1 MGCDTCV
8 WGAGDAR
15 GRRLGR
21 GHSTDFPSLER
32 WEAVASGQLV
42 SLLGTQDAEAT
53 GVCDGRSAGVL
64 GGWRQQQPGASQG
77 SVHGCRPC
85 CVTANAT
92 RPSLGLRLDRQMGEA
107 RTLPVVARSPL
118 WAWPEAGTAVSPSK
132 TRGRGVLSH
141 QGCGRQVSLGFG
153 SSGSL

>member
-64 GGWRQQQPGASQG
+64 GGWVDG
-77 SVHGCRPC
+77 
-85 CVTANAT
+85 
-92 RPSLGLRLDRQMGEA
+92 
-107 RTLPVVARSPL
+107 
-118 WAWPEAGTAVSPSK
+118 
-132 TRGRGVLSH
+132 
-141 QGCGRQVSLGFG
+141 G
-153 SSGSL
+153 SSSLEPARALFTVVGHAV